1 MKVVKKL
8 DKGNG
13 VLLEISCG
21 GWELGSPNPEGRP
34 APFAMSYMVGR
45 EDKRKKEKKK
55 EQCYRTKQKDFEPK
69 STEK

>member
-34 APFAMSYMVGR
+34 TPFAMSYMVDR

-55 EQCYRTKQKDFEPK
+55 GTMLQNKTKRF
-69 STEK
+69 